1 MGSASSRYILTE
13 VPKYATPVAEARG
26 DSCKTYDYV
35 IVGGGTAGCVLA
47 SRLSED
53 PNVTVL
59 LLEAGKSHEGILPSR
74 IPLSFTKLLNSE
86 FDWKFSTTPQEK
98 LDGRRIAWARG
109 RVLGGS
115 STINA
120 VIYHRCAPED
130 YDAWEKQGATGWG
143 YETMKRL
150 FLKAEKYLP
159 EAHSTVDP
167 SHHGDSGPWK
177 IRGVPLAPASETIVQ
192 ACENAGVRRLPDFNT
207 DEGTLGVGAFTAFI
221 DEKSER
227 SSAATAYLHPGVL
240 QRPNLTVAVSITTE
254 RILFTNDADGTPRA
268 TGVVVSTADGA
279 PKYQVRAAKEVVV
292 CGGAICSPQLLLAS
306 GIGPAAHLAERNVPL
321 VRNVPMVGE
330 NLLAHFSPGA
340 MLFRMKPGTT
350 WDYLYSPTS
359 TIIGLLRWLVF
370 GTGPLSTIGGQVGVF
385 VRSDDP
391 RLRSPSR
398 GPIADLSSGPKAPDI
413 ELATAPM
420 TVIARGTVNP
430 PPGTHGI
437 TMGPILLKPQSK
449 GTIRLQSTNI
459 WDPPLIDPN
468 YLATESDMNLALE
481 CMRITMRIARSEP
494 IASKLDLS
502 NPPAKPVFDEFW
514 PTYQDPDTVSD
525 EDLKTWLR
533 KWGTTAWHPTSTVK
547 MGASPATSA
556 VDTELRVHGV
566 HGLRVVDASVFP
578 DQVSGHPCAAVIA
591 IAERAAELMKS

>member
-1 MGSASSRYILTE
+1 GA
-13 VPKYATPVAEARG
+13 
-26 DSCKTYDYV
+26 
-35 IVGGGTAGCVLA
+35 GTAGCVLA
-47 SRLSED
+47 SRLSEN

-59 LLEAGKSHEGILPSR
+59 LLEAGKRSDKSLAFACILPSR
-74 IPLSFTKLLNSE
+74 ITKLLNSE
-86 FDWKFSTTPQEK
+86 FDWKFSTTPQER
-98 LDGRRIAWARG
+98 LDDHRLPWPRG
-109 RVLGGS
+109 KVL
-115 STINA
+115 TINA
-120 VIYHRCAPED
+120 VMYHRCAPED
-130 YDAWEKQGATGWG
+130 YDAWEKQGAAGWG
-143 YETMKRL
+143 YETMKRRA
-150 FLKAEKYLP
+150 KKYLP
-159 EAHSTVDP
+159 ETHSTVDP

-177 IRGVPLAPASETIVQ
+177 VKGVPLAPASEMIVQ

-207 DEGTLGVGAFTAFI
+207 DQGTLGVSAFTAFI

-227 SSAATAYLHPGVL
+227 GSAATAYLHQGVL
-240 QRPNLTVAVSITTE
+240 RRPNLTVAVSITTE
-254 RILFTNDADGTPRA
+254 RILFTFGADGTPHA

-279 PKYQVRAAKEVVV
+279 SKYQVRATKEVIV
-292 CGGAICSPQLLLAS
+292 CGGAIGSPQLVLAS
-306 GIGPAAHLAERNVPL
+306 GIGPAAHLAEKDVLPKRD
-321 VRNVPMVGE
+321 VPMVGD

-340 MLFRMKPGTT
+340 MVFRMKPGTT

-398 GPIADLSSGPKAPDI
+398 GPIADRSSGPKAPDI

-420 TVIARGTVNP
+420 TVIARGTVKP
-430 PPGTHGI
+430 PPNTHGI
-437 TMGPILLKPQSK
+437 TTGPILLKPVSK
-449 GTIRLQSTNI
+449 GRIRLQSANI

-514 PTYQDPDTVSD
+514 PTYQDPDTGSLSD

-566 HGLRVVDASVFP
+566 HDLRVVDASVFP

-591 IAERAAELMKS
+591 IAERAAELISMSTS